1 MAMRYLKI
9 ILISGYLLILS
20 FAAYCADSPG
30 QSEKNPDDGFLT
42 IGLTGDIMLGRMVNE
57 VITRE
62 GYFYPWGNMIELLR
76 STDLNLVNLETT
88 LTTSTKRV
96 IKSYNFKANPDKVQS
111 LIAAGVDVC
120 SIANNHIL
128 DFDVEGLFETMA
140 TLENAGF
147 LYTGAGRNIYKAREP
162 VVVTK
167 NGIIVGI
174 IGCTDNEPGW
184 NAGKTKPGVF
194 YINVKKPE
202 ALVTEIKS
210 LRPLV
215 DILILSIHWGPNMR
229 QKPTR
234 AFVRFAHSMIDS
246 GVDIFH
252 GHSAHVF
259 QGIEVYKE
267 KLILYDTG
275 DFVDDYRVNPP
286 LRTDQSFF
294 YIVKTDRR
302 GIVGLE
308 LVPVLISN
316 MQVNL
321 AVGAEYR
328 QIVSRIKQ
336 LSEEFNTDIYE
347 INGRL
352 KVPVRKPVSVDFINR
367 I

>member
-1 MAMRYLKI
+1 MRFLKI
-9 ILISGYLLILS
+9 IFISGYLLILS
-20 FAAYCADSPG
+20 FSAYCADSPG

-42 IGLTGDIMLGRMVNE
+42 IGLTGDIMLGRRVNE
-57 VITRE
+57 VIKKE
-62 GYFYPWGNMIELLR
+62 GYLYPWGNMIELLR

-88 LTTSTKRV
+88 LTSSTSRV
-96 IKSYNFKANPDKVQS
+96 TKSYNFKAAPDKVQS
-111 LIAAGVDVC
+111 LIAADVDVC

-128 DFDVEGLFETMA
+128 DFGIEGLFETIT
-140 TLENAGF
+140 TLENAGL
-147 LYTGAGRNIYKAREP
+147 LYTGAGSNIYKAREP
-162 VVVTK
+162 VVVTE

-184 NAGKTKPGVF
+184 NAGKTRPGTF
-194 YINVKKPE
+194 YVNVNKPE

-215 DILILSIHWGPNMR
+215 DILILTMHWGPNMR

-234 AFVRFAHSMIDS
+234 AFVKFAHSMIDA
-246 GVDIFH
+246 GIDIFH

-275 DFVDDYRVNPP
+275 DFVDDYRVNLP

-294 YIVKTDRR
+294 YIVKTDRK
-302 GIVGLE
+302 GIVELE

-321 AVGAEYR
+321 AAGAEYKE
-328 QIVSRIKQ
+328 IVSRIKQ
-336 LSEEFNTDIYE
+336 LSEEFSTDIYE

-352 KVPVRKPVSVDFINR
+352 VIPVRKPASVDFINR